1 MDEVIINIDRETI
14 VDMNKFLTGSAHGI
28 LKPAQLDSVFSSY
41 YYYEDVPS
49 QIASIVNSIIK
60 NHPFR
65 DGNKRTAASVL
76 GYLCRVYS
84 VEFIKED
91 EKLFEVIQYIVNNK
105 LEIEEVVEVL
115 QLKEKGNDKNRS

>member
-1 MDEVIINIDRETI
+1 MEIEIDKQQVIDF
-14 VDMNKFLTGSAHGI
+14 NKMVTEGAHGV

-65 DGNKRTAASVL
+65 DGNKRTAVL
-76 GYLCRVYS
+76 TLYYLTETYNVTIDLTEE
-84 VEFIKED
+84 EF
-91 EKLFEVIQYIVNNK
+91 FEAIQYVANNK

-115 QLKEKGNDKNRS
+115 KLKENK

>member
-1 MDEVIINIDRETI
+1 MDGVIIDIDKEVI
-14 VDMNKFLTGSAHGI
+14 VDVNKFLTGSAHGI

-65 DGNKRTAASVL
+65 DGNKRTAASVM
-76 GYLCRVYS
+76 GYLCRTYS
-84 VEFIKED
+84 VDFIEND
-91 EKLFEVIQYIVNNK
+91 EELFEAIQYIVNNK

-115 QLKEKGNDKNRS
+115 KLKENK